1 MLYIFLYDKFKNLDL
16 LKNNINIIKS
26 IDGYIKINHRNI
38 NNLKLLGKIVEV
50 DKNIEDLKKILIK
63 LDSSYSH
70 KKLINIESYSMLL
83 KKKYDCYIFI

>member
-16 LKNNINIIKS
+16 IKNNINIIKFV
-26 IDGYIKINHRNI
+26 DGYIKINHKNI

-50 DKNIEDLKKILIK
+50 DKNIENLKNIFIK

-70 KKLINIESYSMLL
+70 KKLINVESYSILL
-83 KKKYDCYIFI
+83 KKKYNCYIFI